1 MSKDDFSQSL
11 LASGSKP
18 QSAVDK
24 IPIIA
29 RYAVSDR
36 AKETLNLVER
46 FVEEECIPSD
56 TVFNSQVGEG
66 QKRWTTYPPIIDD
79 LKDRAKKLG
88 LWNLFLPRNHFK
100 EGAGF
105 TNLEY
110 GLMAEYLGKSRTAS
124 EATNCAAPDTG
135 NMEVLAKYGNEVQ
148 KKEWL
153 APLLDG
159 TIRSAFLM
167 TEPDVASSDA
177 TNITLTMKRQGNE
190 YVLNGTKWWS
200 SGAGDPRCKVYIVMG
215 KSDPSNKDTY
225 KQQSVILVPAGTPG
239 VTVQRVLSV
248 YGYDDAPHG
257 HAQIKFEDVR
267 VPASNIVLGEG
278 RGFEIIQGRLGPGR
292 IHHAM
297 RSIGAA
303 ERALEWMIARVNDTR
318 KKTFGKPLSE
328 HGVLLEWIAKSRL
341 EIDAARLI
349 VLNAAIKIDE
359 SNAKGALKEI
369 AEAKVMVPSMALTV
383 IDRAVQSFGGAGV
396 CQDTPLANM
405 WAQIRT
411 LRIAD
416 GPDEV
421 HLQQMGKNENKR
433 HRDIVEKLKV
443 QRERAEVMLREY
455 GVQQKP
461 KLKATMSPQTSPL
474 KARDPNTSSPTKSAS
489 TKPFIMESENE
500 KPKSME
506 YHRQVL
512 QSKLDNDKDQHKYI
526 SPSDMILSPATK
538 KLSAL
543 KGKRFSKPI
552 SSSKSLFANTTTKN
566 HNGSMG
572 GLDAAVVDKAEGKSA
587 EK

>member
-1 MSKDDFSQSL
+1 MSKSDFSQSL
-11 LASGSKP
+11 LASSGKP
-18 QSAVDK
+18 QTAADQ

-29 RYAVSDR
+29 RFAVSDR
-36 AKETLNLVER
+36 AKETLNLVEK
-46 FVEEECIPSD
+46 FVEEECIPAD
-56 TVFNSQVGEG
+56 TVFHSQIGEG
-66 QKRWTTYPPIIDD
+66 HKRWTTYPPVIDY
-79 LKDRAKKLG
+79 LKARARKLG
-88 LWNLFLPRNHFK
+88 LWNLFLPKNHFK

-105 TNLEY
+105 SNLEY
-110 GLMAEYLGKSRTAS
+110 GLMAEWLGKSRTAS

-135 NMEVLAKYGNEVQ
+135 NMEVLAKYGNDAQ

-153 APLLDG
+153 APLLEG
-159 TIRSAFLM
+159 KIRSAFLM

-215 KSDPSNKDTY
+215 KSDPSNHDSY
-225 KQQSVILVPAGTPG
+225 KQQSVILVAAGTPG
-239 VTVQRVLSV
+239 VAVQRVLSV

-257 HAQIKFEDVR
+257 HAQIKFENVR

-369 AEAKVMVPSMALTV
+369 AEAKVMVPQMALTV
-383 IDRAVQSFGGAGV
+383 IDRAVQAYGGAGV

-443 QRERAEVMLREY
+443 QKEKADHLLNEH
-455 GVQQKP
+455 GVQQKS
-461 KLKATMSPQTSPL
+461 KLLESDFIIAFPEIVCQARSSFDYRNYNHLLLRIKSHQHSKTTTTTLKYNPLQTMSPEASPL
-474 KARDPNTSSPTKSAS
+474 KARDVNTSLPSPTKSEKA
-489 TKPFIMESENE
+489 PAVMESE
-500 KPKSME
+500 KQPQTME

-512 QSKLDNDKDQHKYI
+512 QSRLEEDKYV
-526 SPSDMILSPATK
+526 PSTAGTRPRGL
-538 KLSAL
+538 
-543 KGKRFSKPI
+543 
-552 SSSKSLFANTTTKN
+552 TT
-566 HNGSMG
+566 
-572 GLDAAVVDKAEGKSA
+572 D
-587 EK
+587 